1 MGKRKVDDTDAR
13 GDLNTPKP
21 SKSSTRVPSTPS
33 KKPRSK
39 QSAKEKDLSSV
50 ARSLTPLFNGF
61 KAARDR
67 ASQLGGRY
75 VVKTRKPSLGLGS
88 GSRGGTVRTVGKK
101 ETRGSAVSSGSKAKR
116 GDRRKAAE
124 GQLSVHTGDV
134 KREARVLRFDSLVEA
149 QPGAPTR
156 TPENMR

>member
-1 MGKRKVDDTDAR
+1 MRKRKVDDADAR
-13 GDLNTPKP
+13 DDVNTPKP

-39 QSAKEKDLSSV
+39 QSAQDKDLSSV

-75 VVKTRKPSLGLGS
+75 VVKTRKPNLGLNS
-88 GSRGGTVRTVGKK
+88 GSRGGKVGKVGK
-101 ETRGSAVSSGSKAKR
+101 VGKDKPGSAVSSIKSKR
-116 GDRRKAAE
+116 GERRITTE
-124 GQLSVHTGDV
+124 GPLSVHTGDV
-134 KREARVLRFDSLVEA
+134 KREVRVLRFDTMA
-149 QPGAPTR
+149 QPGAPGR
-156 TPENMR
+156 TPENLR

>member
-1 MGKRKVDDTDAR
+1 MRKRKVDDADAR
-13 GDLNTPKP
+13 DDVNTPKP

-39 QSAKEKDLSSV
+39 QSAQDKDLSSV

-75 VVKTRKPSLGLGS
+75 VVKTRKPNLGLNS
-88 GSRGGTVRTVGKK
+88 GSRGGKVGKVGK
-101 ETRGSAVSSGSKAKR
+101 DKPGSAVSSIKSKR
-116 GDRRKAAE
+116 GERRTTTE
-124 GQLSVHTGDV
+124 GPLSVHTGDV
-134 KREARVLRFDSLVEA
+134 KREVRVLRFDTMA
-149 QPGAPTR
+149 QPGAPGR
-156 TPENMR
+156 TPENLR

>member
-1 MGKRKVDDTDAR
+1 MRKRKVDDADAR
-13 GDLNTPKP
+13 DDVNTPKP

-39 QSAKEKDLSSV
+39 QSAQDKDLSSV

-75 VVKTRKPSLGLGS
+75 VVKTRKPNLGLNS
-88 GSRGGTVRTVGKK
+88 GSRGGKVGKVGK
-101 ETRGSAVSSGSKAKR
+101 VGKDKPGSAVSSIKSKR
-116 GDRRKAAE
+116 GERRTTTE
-124 GQLSVHTGDV
+124 GPLSVHTGDV
-134 KREARVLRFDSLVEA
+134 KREVRVLRFDTMA
-149 QPGAPTR
+149 QPGAPGR
-156 TPENMR
+156 TPENLR

>member
-1 MGKRKVDDTDAR
+1 MRKRKVEDADAR
-13 GDLNTPKP
+13 GDVNTPKP

-39 QSAKEKDLSSV
+39 QSAQDKDLSSV

-75 VVKTRKPSLGLGS
+75 VVKARKSNLGLNS
-88 GSRGGTVRTVGKK
+88 GSRGGKVGTDKQ
-101 ETRGSAVSSGSKAKR
+101 GGAVSSSKTKR
-116 GDRRKAAE
+116 GERRTSAE
-124 GQLSVHTGDV
+124 GPLSVHTGDV
-134 KREARVLRFDSLVEA
+134 KREVRVLRFDTLA
-149 QPGAPTR
+149 QPGAPSR

>member
-1 MGKRKVDDTDAR
+1 MRKRKVDDADAR
-13 GDLNTPKP
+13 DDVNTPKP

-39 QSAKEKDLSSV
+39 QSAQDKDLSSV

-75 VVKTRKPSLGLGS
+75 VVKTRKPNLGLNS
-88 GSRGGTVRTVGKK
+88 GSRGGKVGKDK
-101 ETRGSAVSSGSKAKR
+101 PGSAVSSIKSKR
-116 GDRRKAAE
+116 GERRTTE
-124 GQLSVHTGDV
+124 GPLSVHTGDV
-134 KREARVLRFDSLVEA
+134 KREVRVLRFDTMA
-149 QPGAPTR
+149 QPGAPGR
-156 TPENMR
+156 TPENLR

>member
-1 MGKRKVDDTDAR
+1 MRKRKGDDADAR
-13 GDLNTPKP
+13 GDVNTPKP

-39 QSAKEKDLSSV
+39 QSAQDKNLSSV

-75 VVKTRKPSLGLGS
+75 VVKTRKANLGLNS
-88 GSRGGTVRTVGKK
+88 GSRGGKVGMDK
-101 ETRGSAVSSGSKAKR
+101 EGSAVSSIKSKR
-116 GDRRKAAE
+116 GERRKAAE
-124 GQLSVHTGDV
+124 GPLSVHTGDV
-134 KREARVLRFDSLVEA
+134 KREVRVLRFDAMA
-149 QPGAPTR
+149 QPGAPSR

>member
-1 MGKRKVDDTDAR
+1 MRKRKVDDADAR
-13 GDLNTPKP
+13 DDVNTPKP

-39 QSAKEKDLSSV
+39 QSAQDKDLSSV

-75 VVKTRKPSLGLGS
+75 VVKTRKPNLGLNS
-88 GSRGGTVRTVGKK
+88 GSRGGKVGKVGK
-101 ETRGSAVSSGSKAKR
+101 VGKDKPGSAVSSIKSKR
-116 GDRRKAAE
+116 GERRTTE
-124 GQLSVHTGDV
+124 GPLSVHTGDV
-134 KREARVLRFDSLVEA
+134 KREVRVLRFDTMA
-149 QPGAPTR
+149 QPGAPGR
-156 TPENMR
+156 TPENLR

>member
-1 MGKRKVDDTDAR
+1 MRKRKVDDADAR
-13 GDLNTPKP
+13 DDVNTPKP

-39 QSAKEKDLSSV
+39 QSAQDEDLSSV

-75 VVKTRKPSLGLGS
+75 VVKTRKPNLGLNS
-88 GSRGGTVRTVGKK
+88 GSRGGKVGKDK
-101 ETRGSAVSSGSKAKR
+101 PGSAVSSIKSKR
-116 GDRRKAAE
+116 GERRTTE
-124 GQLSVHTGDV
+124 GPLSVHTGDV
-134 KREARVLRFDSLVEA
+134 KREVRVLRFDTMA
-149 QPGAPTR
+149 QPGAPGR
-156 TPENMR
+156 TPENLR